1 MFVKTSRREG
11 LWLSTVVFVDAD
23 EAVTDC
29 VSIANMMEGATG
41 TIMNDGGSGLV
52 MLYAEQLE
60 DRIRVAK
67 TPAVNRSRP
76 AG

>member
-1 MFVKTSRREG
+1 MAFDR
-11 LWLSTVVFVDAD
+11 VVFVDAD

-67 TPAVNRSRP
+67 TLQRSTDPGLR
-76 AG
+76 ARMCN